1 MEIGI
6 HIAAIKNKEV
16 DLGNQGIQT
25 FCQTKPIKQ
34 HRLQE
39 QFHLELCRMLLEIG
53 DLLNKVNN
61 PSFKRFIE
69 FRTKMKVSEESN
81 LRKVV

>member
-1 MEIGI
+1 MESGI
-6 HIAAIKNKEV
+6 HIAAIRNKVV

-25 FCQTKPIKQ
+25 FIQTKPIEQ

-39 QFHLELCRMLLEIG
+39 QFNSELCRMLLEIG
-53 DLLNKVNN
+53 DPSNKVNN

-69 FRTKMKVSEESN
+69 FWTKMKVPEESN